1 MINTFLGD
9 LISIICSIKFSGMRM
24 RARQKG
30 MRARQKSKEDKENA
44 WKIWCLM
51 YTGLDLKFSD
61 LCNKNSVVFQ
71 LRKLNIIGDT
81 LNNSKYFIIQSGER
95 YQRPF
100 CYIPMP

>member
-1 MINTFLGD
+1 
-9 LISIICSIKFSGMRM
+9 
-24 RARQKG
+24 
-30 MRARQKSKEDKENA
+30 
-44 WKIWCLM
+44 M

-61 LCNKNSVVFQ
+61 LCNKNSAVFQ